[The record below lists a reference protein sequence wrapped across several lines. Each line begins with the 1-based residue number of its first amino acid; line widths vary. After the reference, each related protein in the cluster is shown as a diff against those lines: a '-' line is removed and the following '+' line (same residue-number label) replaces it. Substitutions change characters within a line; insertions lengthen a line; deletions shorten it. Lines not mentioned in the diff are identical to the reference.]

1 MSFRPFDKSSLNKLR
16 VLNPRKYSTNFNFV
30 APSTGI
36 PSQPTNI
43 NRMASTNAARLAELR
58 VKLQSHGVG
67 AYVVLTQDEHD
78 SEYTSH
84 ADNRREFISGFTGSA
99 GTAVITVDKALLATD
114 GRYFLQAEKELDSSN
129 WEVLKQGVPGVPTWQ
144 QWLSQHVLK
153 TGTKIGIDP
162 ELISYSEYNGLI
174 EALRKNQ
181 LSADYVVPV
190 KPNLIDQIWGSEQP
204 ARSDSQV
211 KILPL
216 KYTGKSF
223 EEKLKD
229 LRESI
234 ATQHGAGFLVAALD
248 QIAWLYNLRG
258 GDVPFNPVFRSFTY
272 ITSDKAVLYIED
284 DKVTP
289 EIREYLRDKVEI
301 KPYRAIFDDAKI
313 AKDIVIKANSNAAS
327 FEDQKKIL
335 VSSSTSWALY
345 DAFGGAEAVSVI
357 PSPVELAKA
366 IKNPTEVE
374 GFYTSH
380 VKDGIALMR
389 YFAWLENELKNG
401 NTTLSD
407 YNVGVKAE
415 EFRAQMPDYRG
426 LSFETISSSGPNA
439 AVIHYAPAKDSKFYV
454 DINQVYLCDSG
465 AQYLDGTTDTTRT
478 LYFGENPTEEEII
491 AYTSVLKG
499 HIALARIVFP
509 EGVNGYMLDALA
521 RQFLWAE
528 GLDYR
533 HGTGHGVGSYL
544 NVHEGPIG
552 VGLRIHYTENALQI
566 GNVISNEPGFYKDGS
581 FGIRIENMVVVK
593 EVKTPNNFGGKKF
606 LGFDTVTRVP
616 YCRKLIDVGRL
627 TEAEIKWVNE
637 YHAQVRADTE
647 SQLAGDELGLAWLL
661 RETEPL

>member
-1 MSFRPFDKSSLNKLR
+1 
-16 VLNPRKYSTNFNFV
+16 
-30 APSTGI
+30 
-36 PSQPTNI
+36 
-43 NRMASTNAARLAELR
+43 MASTNAARLAELR
-58 VKLQSHGVG
+58 SQLQSHGVG

-78 SEYTSH
+78 SEYTSL

-99 GTAVITVDKALLATD
+99 GTAIITADKALLATD
-114 GRYFLQAEKELDSSN
+114 GRYFLQAEKELDKAN

-144 QWLSQHVLK
+144 QWLSQHVLS
-153 TGTKIGIDP
+153 TGVKIGVDP

-174 EALRKNQ
+174 EALCKNA
-181 LSADYVVPV
+181 LSADHVVPV
-190 KPNLIDQIWGSEQP
+190 KPNLIDQIWGPDQP
-204 ARSDSQV
+204 ARSDEQI
-211 KILPL
+211 KILPT

-223 EEKLKD
+223 EDKLKE

-234 ATQHGAGFLVAALD
+234 VKERGMGFLVAALD

-272 ITSDKAVLYIED
+272 VTNDKAVLYIDEN
-284 DKVTP
+284 KVNA
-289 EIREYLRDKVEI
+289 EISEYLAGKVEI

-313 AKDIVIKANSNAAS
+313 AKDFLLEANSKAAS
-327 FEDQKKIL
+327 LEDRKKIL

-345 DAFGGAEAVSVI
+345 DAFGGAETVSVV
-357 PSPVELAKA
+357 PSPVDLAKS
-366 IKNPTEVE
+366 IKNPTEIE

-380 VKDGIALMR
+380 VKDGVALIR
-389 YFAWLENELKNG
+389 YFSWLENELING

-407 YNVGVKAE
+407 YAAGVKAE
-415 EFRAQMPDYRG
+415 GFRAQMPDYRG

-439 AVIHYAPAKDSKFYV
+439 AVIHYAPAIDSKFYV

-478 LYFGENPTEEEII
+478 LYFGDCPTEEEII

-499 HIALARIVFP
+499 HIALASIVFP

-521 RQFLWAE
+521 RQYLWAE

-552 VGLRIHYTENALQI
+552 VGLRLNYTQNALQI

-627 TEAEIKWVNE
+627 TESEIAWVNA
-637 YHAQVRADTE
+637 YHAKVRAETE
-647 SQLAGDELGLAWLL
+647 GHLAGDELSLAWLR